1 MSARYRLSPAAQHD
15 LDDIWT
21 FTRDNWGSKQAR
33 QYIRSVR
40 DACEALAQGRKRG
53 RSIDRTRAGYFRLA
67 VGSHVLFYRL
77 EEQTASVVVIRILHQ
92 RMDPTGRLGG

>member
-1 MSARYRLSPAAQHD
+1 MSGRYRLSPAARHD

-21 FTRDNWGSKQAR
+21 FTRDNWGAEQAR
-33 QYIRSVR
+33 QYVRSIR
-40 DACEALAQGRKRG
+40 DACEALAQGTKRG
-53 RSIDRTRAGYFRLA
+53 RCIDHVRAGYFGLA

-77 EEQTASVVVIRILHQ
+77 EKQTERPVVIRILHQ